1 MSVSQATEY
10 QKPATASRAE
20 TGTRERVT
28 RMDTRGSTVAPRRP
42 RDIGGATHA
51 ILRIGAG
58 LLFFLHG
65 APKLFGWFGGMGPE
79 GGSAELFSLFG
90 LAGVL
95 EVFGGLAIALGVL
108 TRPVAVVLALEM
120 LVAYFYAHA
129 PQGPIPYANG
139 GELALLYGLVW
150 VYLAGN
156 GAGPAS
162 VDQRLAQRKVVA
174 R

>member
-1 MSVSQATEY
+1 MAVSQSTESTRR
-10 QKPATASRAE
+10 PATAERTTEKVLRTQRSE
-20 TGTRERVT
+20 QGTPKWF
-28 RMDTRGSTVAPRRP
+28 GG
-42 RDIGGATHA
+42 IGEATHA

-58 LLFFLHG
+58 LLFFMHG
-65 APKLFGWFGGMGPE
+65 MPKLFGWFGGMGPE
-79 GGSAELFSLFG
+79 GGAAELVSLMG

-95 EVFGGLAIALGVL
+95 EVFGGLAIILGLL

-120 LVAYFYAHA
+120 LIAYFYAHA
-129 PQGPIPYANG
+129 PEGPIPYANG
-139 GELALLYGLVW
+139 GELALLYFFVW

-162 VDQRLAQRKVVA
+162 IDRWLARKRGRAAV